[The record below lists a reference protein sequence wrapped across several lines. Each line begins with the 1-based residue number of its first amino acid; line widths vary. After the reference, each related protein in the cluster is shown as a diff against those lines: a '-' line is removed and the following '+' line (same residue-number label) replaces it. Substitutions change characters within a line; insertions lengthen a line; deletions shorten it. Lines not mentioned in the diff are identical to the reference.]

1 MQALLRLTIANVR
14 SFVRDRNALFWT
26 FAFPVIFILLF
37 GAIFSGGGSTTYRV
51 GWVDQDGTAGSA
63 QLRQAFASVPLL
75 RLQDDSLSA
84 ARAAM
89 QKGDVQGIVVVPR
102 GYGAAVAGS
111 AGAGYAGTGSAGAT
125 GPATGATGPA
135 VRLELYTDPS
145 QQTSSTT
152 IRQVVAQVVASL
164 NVALTGRTA
173 ILGVTDRALQ
183 TQDLTSAAFLVPGIL
198 GMALMQLGLFGAV
211 PLVAQ
216 REKLILKRLGA
227 TPLPRWTLVGS
238 NVVLRLLIGIGQA
251 VLIMGIGVAAFGV
264 TVLGSLWLMAGIV
277 VLGAL
282 TFISIGYGIAS
293 FARTEEAANG
303 IVQVIQFPMMFLS
316 GVFFPLEIMPSVLRP
331 VAAVLPLT
339 YLGDALRQV
348 MVGGSAYAP
357 LPLDLGILAA
367 WFVVCLGISARFFRW
382 E

>member
-251 VLIMGIGVAAFGV
+251 VLIMGIGVVAFGV